1 MDVQTTLAFKGIDR
15 SPALEK
21 AIEKRIKE
29 LAHLRSGLMRVHVV
43 VSELGRHQN
52 QGRHFSVH
60 LDLHCK
66 GRSNDIAITHRHDED
81 PFVALRDAFDAAKRM
96 LQNDLHRVRGD
107 VKQHA
112 QKRSGRVARLDR
124 DGGFGFIED
133 QNGTEY
139 YFGRDN
145 VSNHSFENLEPG
157 QPVSFLEDYGADT
170 PQAKRV
176 NVQRAES

>member
-15 SPALEK
+15 SPALEQ
-21 AIEKRIKE
+21 AIGKRIRE
-29 LAHLRSGLMRVHVV
+29 LTHLRSGLMRVHVI
-43 VSELGRHQN
+43 VSELGRHQQ

-66 GRSNDIAITHRHDED
+66 GRSNDIAVTHRHDED
-81 PFVALRDAFDAAKRM
+81 PFVALRDAFDAAKRV
-96 LQNDLHRVRGD
+96 LQEDLHRTRGD

-112 QKRSGRVARLDR
+112 QTRRGRVARLDIE
-124 DGGFGFIED
+124 GGFGFIED
-133 QNGTEY
+133 QEGHEY

-145 VSNHSFENLEPG
+145 VANDSFEHLQPG
-157 QPVSFLEDYGADT
+157 QPVSFLEDSGDT

-176 NVQRAES
+176 IVQRADS